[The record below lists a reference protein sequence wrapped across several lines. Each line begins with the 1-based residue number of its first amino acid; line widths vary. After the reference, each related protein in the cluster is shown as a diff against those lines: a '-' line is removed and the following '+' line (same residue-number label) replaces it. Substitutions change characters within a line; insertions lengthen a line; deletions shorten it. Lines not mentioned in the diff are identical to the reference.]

1 MQDKYNHLDVERSAQ
16 THWNAAD
23 AYRVTEDAS
32 RQKYYACSMLPY
44 PSGKLH
50 MGHVR
55 NYTIND
61 MLARYLRMKGYNVLM
76 PMGWDAFGLPA
87 ENAALKNGV
96 PPAKWT
102 YDNIAYMKKQMQAM
116 GLAVDWSR
124 EIATCDPEYYKWNQW
139 LFLKML
145 EKGIA
150 YRKTQVVNWDPVDQ
164 TVLANEQVIDG
175 KGWRTGAT
183 VEKREIPG
191 YYLKITDYAEELLD
205 SVQHKLPG
213 WPERVKLMQENWI
226 GKSEGVRFAF
236 LHDIKA
242 ASGDLIGDGKM
253 YVFTTRADTI
263 MGVTF
268 CAVAPEHPLAV
279 HAAAT
284 TPGLAAFI
292 EECKAGGT
300 TEAEMATQE
309 KKGQRTGLFVTHPLT
324 GTQVEVWVGNY
335 VLMSYGDGAVM
346 GVPAHDERD
355 FEFAGKYGIE
365 IKPVYQLRGLLKD
378 FPRGERPPVG
388 YNIQPVD
395 PAGKW
400 QAWYGIKPNDSSELC
415 ERERINSGA
424 YNDLR
429 FDECID
435 AIAADLGV
443 LGLGEKKTTWR
454 LRDWGVSRQ
463 RYWGTPIP
471 IIHCEEHGA
480 VPVPEQ
486 DLPVV
491 LPMDCIPDGS
501 GNPLH
506 KHEGFHAGAT
516 CPVCGKP
523 ARRET
528 DTMDTFVDSSWYFM
542 RYCDPKNSE
551 SMVAG
556 GADYWMPMDQ
566 YIGGIEHAILHLLYA
581 RFWTKVMRDLGLVK
595 VDEPFTKL
603 LTQGMVLNH
612 IYSRRTDKGGKEY
625 FWPHDVEHVLDD
637 TGKIIG
643 AQLKN
648 AVESGGIMLPAGT
661 LIDYEGVGTMS
672 KSKNNGVDPQDII
685 EKYGADTARLYTMFT
700 APPEATLEWNDAGVE
715 GSYRFL
721 RRVWNFGVRLNAMNS
736 GASHA
741 DANCATASFDKETKA
756 LRLDVHTLLKQVDYD
771 YQRMQYNTV
780 VSGGMKLLNALEMM
794 APTLPAARG
803 SLPPEGVA
811 PPAAWQ
817 SQFRGRNLA
826 EEKSALAE
834 DGSADDGGRLFALRE
849 GFGILLRCLYP
860 ATPHL
865 AHTLWVELGYAEKDG
880 DLLDAP
886 WPEVDASALQQDEIE
901 LVLQINGKLRG
912 SVTVPAGASKAEIE
926 AAALASDAFVRQAAG
941 APARKVIVVPGRLVN
956 IVV

>member
-1 MQDKYNHLDVERSAQ
+1 MQDKYSPQDVERAAHD
-16 THWNAAD
+16 HWTATD

-32 RQKYYACSMLPY
+32 KKKFYACSMLPY

-61 MLARYLRMKGYNVLM
+61 MLTRYLRMNGHNVLM

-102 YDNIAYMKKQMQAM
+102 YENIAYMKKQMQAM
-116 GLAVDWSR
+116 GLAIDWSR
-124 EIATCDPEYYKWNQW
+124 EVATCDPEYYKWNQW

-191 YYLKITDYAEELLD
+191 YYLKITDYAEELLGFVTGD
-205 SVQHKLPG
+205 KLPG

-236 LHDIKA
+236 PHDIA
-242 ASGDLIGDGKM
+242 GDDGALIGDGKM

-268 CAVAPEHPLAV
+268 CAVAPEHPLAA
-279 HAAAT
+279 HAAKT
-284 TPGLAAFI
+284 NPTLKAFI
-292 EECKAGGT
+292 EECKSGGT
-300 TEAEMATQE
+300 TEAELATQE
-309 KKGQRTGLFVTHPLT
+309 KKGVPTGLFVTHPLT
-324 GTQVEVWVGNY
+324 DEKVEVWVGNY
-335 VLMSYGDGAVM
+335 VLMGYGDGAVM

-355 FEFAGKYGIE
+355 FAFALKYGIE
-365 IKPVYQLRGLLKD
+365 IKQVVLVD
-378 FPRGERPPVG
+378 GEHFD
-388 YNIQPVD
+388 YHQWND
-395 PAGKW
+395 
-400 QAWYGIKPNDSSELC
+400 WYGDKQ
-415 ERERINSGA
+415 RGVTINSDSFSGLSYKEA
-424 YNDLR
+424 VNAVAHAL
-429 FDECID
+429 EQK
-435 AIAADLGV
+435 
-443 LGLGEKKTTWR
+443 GLGEKKTTWR

-471 IIHCEEHGA
+471 IIHCDEHGA
-480 VPVPEQ
+480 VPVPEK

-491 LPMDCIPDGS
+491 LPQDCIPDGS

-506 KHEGFHAGAT
+506 KHEGFHAGVT
-516 CPVCGKP
+516 CPVCGKA

-551 SMVAG
+551 AMVAG
-556 GADYWMPMDQ
+556 GADYWMPMEQ

-612 IYSRRTDKGGKEY
+612 IYSRRTAKGGKDY
-625 FWPHDVEHVLDD
+625 FWPHDVEHVLDEG
-637 TGKIIG
+637 GKIIG
-643 AQLKN
+643 AKLKN
-648 AVESGGIMLPAGT
+648 EATSGDGMLPVGT
-661 LIDYEGVGTMS
+661 PIDYEGVGTMS
-672 KSKNNGVDPQDII
+672 KSKNNGVDPQDLI

-700 APPEATLEWNDAGVE
+700 APPEATLEWNDAAVE

-721 RRVWNFGVRLNAMNS
+721 RRVWNFGLKLSAIDREAAMAS
-736 GASHA
+736 VAGASSLQ
-741 DANCATASFDKETKA
+741 DVQFGKEAKA
-756 LRLDVHTLLKQVDYD
+756 LRLEIHNVLKQVDYD

-780 VSGGMKLLNALEMM
+780 VSGAMKMINALEDFKAMDS
-794 APTLPAARG
+794 AGAQ
-803 SLPPEGVA
+803 VA
-811 PPAAWQ
+811 
-817 SQFRGRNLA
+817 LI
-826 EEKSALAE
+826 
-834 DGSADDGGRLFALRE
+834 E

-860 ATPHL
+860 ATPHI
-865 AHTLWVELGYAEKDG
+865 AHSLWTGLGYAGALG

-886 WPEVDASALQQDEIE
+886 WPQVDAGALVQDEIE
-901 LVLQINGKLRG
+901 LMLQVNGKLRG
-912 SVTVPAGASKAEIE
+912 SIHVPAQADKAEIE
-926 AAALASDAFVRQAAG
+926 RIALASEAFVAQAAG
-941 APARKVIVVPGRLVN
+941 AHPKRVIVVPGRLVN
-956 IVV
+956 VVV